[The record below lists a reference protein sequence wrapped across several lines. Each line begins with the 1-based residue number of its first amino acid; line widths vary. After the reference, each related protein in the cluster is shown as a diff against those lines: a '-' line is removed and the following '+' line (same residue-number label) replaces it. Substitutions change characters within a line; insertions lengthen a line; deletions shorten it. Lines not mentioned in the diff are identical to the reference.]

1 MKKQQQPQMPSI
13 VKQLLTGKDNQTL
26 DLGRVSWAIC
36 LFAVIGF
43 AIFQLIHSEFNLKD
57 FGETIGAVVGVHS
70 AGIWAKRDTEPE
82 VDNDIEPA
90 ESKDIS
96 K

>member
-1 MKKQQQPQMPSI
+1 MNEI
-13 VKQLLTGKDNQTL
+13 LNQLFTGKDNKTY

-36 LFAVIGF
+36 LVAVIGF
-43 AIFQLIHSEFNLKD
+43 AIYQIAIDKSFSLRE

-70 AGIWAKRDTEPE
+70 AGIWAKRDTEPNIPDQE
-82 VDNDIEPA
+82 
-90 ESKDIS
+90 DIS